1 MNDIR
6 AIARRFEPVGS
17 RVTCNPAP
25 TDTDED
31 FLVLIDV
38 ERFSE
43 FYQLLMVEGYEL
55 GGSVPLNEKHLDK
68 DDCFSSFTLGDTNL
82 IVTASEVFFD
92 RFMLATAE
100 AKEKNL
106 LEKSER
112 IALFQSI
119 LYPEMEV
126 EQTA

>member
-17 RVTCNPAP
+17 RVTCTPPP

-31 FLVLIDV
+31 FLVLID
-38 ERFSE
+38 EEKFGE
-43 FYQLLMVEGYEL
+43 LYLNLMADGYEL
-55 GGSVPLNEKHLDK
+55 GGSVPLNEVDV
-68 DDCFSSFTLGDTNL
+68 DPDERFSSFTLGTTNL
-82 IVTASEVFFD
+82 IVTSSEIFFD

-100 AKEKNL
+100 ATAKNL
-106 LEKSER
+106 MVKADR

-119 LYPEMEV
+119 LYPKVEV
-126 EQTA
+126 EQAA